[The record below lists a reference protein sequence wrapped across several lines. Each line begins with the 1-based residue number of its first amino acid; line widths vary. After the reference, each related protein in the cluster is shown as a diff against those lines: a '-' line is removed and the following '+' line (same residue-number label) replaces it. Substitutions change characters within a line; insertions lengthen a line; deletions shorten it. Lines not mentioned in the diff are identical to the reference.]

1 MGTVLIKIDDEPHE
15 PNEMMDPS
23 LYEFLKHDSVVP
35 FKSCVRKRSAKE
47 LQTPAGNSLLH
58 VAVSYGSDNI
68 TSYLAETFPSLITIQ
83 NSQKDT
89 ILHLA
94 AREGKA
100 SHTIKSL
107 AESNPS
113 LMRKK
118 NTKGNTP
125 LHDAVITDNK
135 EVAKLLVSRDPE
147 VAYYNNKNGRSPLY
161 LAVENGNKK
170 EILDDLLKTEAS
182 FPTESEDGDALPKG
196 KSPVHAAIEQRN
208 RDLLGKIAKA
218 KPELLCLTDEE
229 LRNSLHYASSICFL
243 EGVRFLLKNFLYGA
257 YKTNSEGNY
266 PIHVACKNESVDLG
280 KEFLDIF
287 PYPKEFLNKKGQ
299 NIIHVA
305 AENGQGNVVRYILE
319 NDQKIVEPLLNEMDE
334 DGNTPLHLAA
344 RHGQSMAA
352 FVLVRDK
359 RVENSIVNNE
369 NFTPYDVA
377 KQQSKI
383 AADQYDKTDE
393 MLAKERQQLDS
404 KNSIH
409 ADQIQ
414 IEVNSEDVKDGK
426 KNSTTEK
433 STASTGS
440 QRKDKAVDSK
450 HYKLLDYYGT
460 MTTLSILYF
469 HARPRKSLYERFT
482 STQGKPPRKQET
494 KTSIQNL
501 LVVAVLVA
509 GVTFAGAIQM
519 PQIRDKNNSREHLQ
533 EFNST
538 ATASHN
544 STALDSP
551 TGSSL
556 LDGYLCLDVWALNT
570 SVVAAIIL
578 LWTNLNDVKFAPF
591 AVWFSSLMVG
601 GSIYMMCLSFFFAVS
616 IALGGSNYG
625 VFAIIVI
632 VVGIVFF
639 VAQTLLYIQWI
650 LPPSVNQIIEG
661 KLSHYVY
668 YISFFMLVYNWR
680 CLTYSPRL
688 HKLRDLWTKPK

>member
-1 MGTVLIKIDDEPHE
+1 MGTLLIKIDDEPHE

-23 LYEFLKHDSVVP
+23 LYEFVKLDSVVP

-68 TSYLAETFPSLITIQ
+68 TSYLAETFPSLITTQ

-100 SHTIKSL
+100 SRTIKSL

-113 LMRKK
+113 LMRKN

-125 LHDAVITDNK
+125 LHDAVIKGNK
-135 EVAKLLVSRDPE
+135 ELAKLLVSRDPE

-161 LAVENGNKK
+161 LAVENGNKNG
-170 EILDDLLKTEAS
+170 ILDDLLKTEAS
-182 FPTESEDGDALPKG
+182 FPIESEDGDALPKG

-208 RDLLGKIAKA
+208 RVMLEKIEKA
-218 KPELLCLTDEE
+218 KPDLLCLTDKE
-229 LRNSLHYASSICFL
+229 LGNSLHYASSRGFQD
-243 EGVRFLLKNFLYGA
+243 GVQFLLQKFLNGA
-257 YKTNSEGNY
+257 YKRNHEGNY
-266 PIHVACKNESVDLG
+266 PIHLACKNDSVDVV
-280 KEFLDIF
+280 KEFLKITPF
-287 PYPKEFLNKKGQ
+287 PKEFLNKKGQ
-299 NIIHVA
+299 NILHVA
-305 AENGQGNVVRYILE
+305 AENGNGNVVRYILRQE
-319 NDQKIVEPLLNEMDE
+319 KTLVEPLLNEMDE
-334 DGNTPLHLAA
+334 DGNTPLHLATS
-344 RHGQSMAA
+344 HGHSVAA

-359 RVENSIVNNE
+359 RVDSSIVNNE
-369 NFTPYDVA
+369 NLTPYDIA
-377 KQQSKI
+377 EKQSKI
-383 AADQYDKTDE
+383 AVEQYEKTDE
-393 MLAKERQQLDS
+393 MLAEYRKQFDS
-404 KNSIH
+404 KNSTP
-409 ADQIQ
+409 AD
-414 IEVNSEDVKDGK
+414 
-426 KNSTTEK
+426 KN
-433 STASTGS
+433 
-440 QRKDKAVDSK
+440 QDNAVDSK
-450 HYKLLDYYGT
+450 EHDTKKSPPKDFKLLDYYGA
-460 MTTLSILYF
+460 MITLSILYF
-469 HARPRKSLYERFT
+469 HARPKKFLYERFT

-494 KTSIQNL
+494 KSRIENL

-519 PQIRDKNNSREHLQ
+519 PQLRDKNNKSEHLH
-533 EFNST
+533 ELNST
-538 ATASHN
+538 ATASRD
-544 STALDSP
+544 STAFDSP

-591 AVWFSSLMVG
+591 ALWFSSLMVG

-625 VFAIIVI
+625 VFAITII
-632 VVGIVFF
+632 VVGIAFF

-650 LPPSVNQIIEG
+650 LPPSVNQIMEG
-661 KLSHYVY
+661 LVSHYVY
-668 YISFFMLVYNWR
+668 YISFFVLVYSWR
-680 CLTYSPRL
+680 WLTD
-688 HKLRDLWTKPK
+688 KLPDLRRKK